1 VSATE
6 YNYRKGLSKVN
17 IRLSLQL
24 LAVFLVALCAFGQVT
39 TSVTG
44 TVSDPSGAVVPG
56 AALVIENTATGV
68 TRETESD
75 QSGAY
80 RFLQLA
86 PGPYR
91 LKVKK
96 SGFADLLVNDLQLLV
111 NTPATLNVTFETVGQ
126 VSEVV
131 SVSAEATTINTVD
144 ASLGNAIGNRPVVQL
159 PLNAR
164 NIVGLLALQPGV
176 VFTQEGDTDSRNGA
190 VNGGKSDQAN
200 VTLDGVDV
208 NDQMD
213 RQAFTSVLRMT
224 PDSVQE
230 FRVTTSNATAE
241 QGRSSGAQVALVT
254 KGGTNEVHGSLYAY
268 HRNTVTTANDFFLN
282 SSGVKRQKLIRNIYG
297 ASLGGPII
305 KNRLFLF
312 GNWEGRKDA
321 RDGQAL
327 RTIPS
332 MNMRQGIL
340 SYRTTA
346 GSVATVTPT
355 QIASLLDPRGVNAA
369 ALADMQKYPVPNDF
383 SVGDGRNFVGYR
395 FTAPTPLRWN
405 TYISKLDY
413 VLDSANKHT
422 MFVRGNLQND
432 NAQGMP
438 QFPGQP
444 ANSVT
449 LTNNKGIAVGLTS
462 VLTPTLISNFR
473 YGLTRQGWE
482 STGIANFS
490 AVTLRGMDPIVGLS
504 RGFQAIIPVHTIAE
518 DMNWIKGSHTV
529 QFGGVIRL
537 NQNKRNNYATSYSG
551 ATANA
556 SWLVGSGSVLNSPFP
571 DMNSSDITL
580 FRYAMADVMGLV
592 TQGNAQYN
600 YLVDGTVLPNG
611 APVARNFKNKEFEFY
626 LQDTWRVNRA
636 LTVTA
641 GVRYSLMPPI
651 YEANGQ
657 QVSPNIPIGDWFDTR
672 GGLAA
677 QGKSQM
683 DAGLISF
690 IPKSK
695 GGRDLYGFHKDNI
708 APRVSLAYSPQGT
721 DGLSKFLFGG
731 PGRTS
736 IRAGWGMYYDLFG
749 SGLMR
754 SFDATAFGLS
764 NALTNPAAVLTIESA
779 PRYTGISSIPSGL
792 LPAPPPATFPATY
805 PNLFAITNGLDDT
818 LRAPYN
824 MNLNFSIGRELNN
837 GWFVQGSYVGRLS
850 RRSLVRR
857 DAAMPT
863 DLKDPA
869 SGQTYFEAATVLAKQ
884 VVAGVPTANVAKV
897 AFWEKFYPNAA
908 TSTLTATQNVYNR
921 FRANQYDWTYALYQ
935 LDTAAGQGS
944 CHLRSTGCSI
954 LGPNAFYSP
963 QFSYLSVFSSVG
975 GGNYHAA
982 QLNVR
987 KRFTNGD
994 SIDVNYTFSK
1004 SIDLRSNTERVGSS
1018 TGVLWNPWQPGLMKG
1033 VSDYDNTHLLS
1044 SFAVYNLPIG
1054 KGKRFGTGMNG
1065 FADAIIGGWQLS
1077 GVMRMSSG
1085 FPISVFETGLWP
1097 TNWNNNNWALWTG
1110 KPVTTGRNKNMTSIA
1125 GANGPGLFTD
1135 PEDALSAFDY
1145 EMPGGIGTRN
1155 GLRGDGVFNIDL
1167 NVAKNFTMPYNE
1179 KHRLQFRWETF
1190 NLTNTSRFD
1199 VNSLSLDISASGTF
1213 GQYSSTLS
1221 APRVMQFGLRYEF

>member
-1 VSATE
+1 
-6 YNYRKGLSKVN
+6 VN
-17 IRLSLQL
+17 IRLSLKL
-24 LAVFLVALCAFGQVT
+24 LAVLLIALCAFGQVT
-39 TSVTG
+39 TSLTG
-44 TVSDPSGAVVPG
+44 TVSDPSGAVIPG
-56 AALVIENTATGV
+56 AKLTLENTATAL

-75 QSGAY
+75 QTGTY
-80 RFLQLA
+80 RFLQVA
-86 PGPYR
+86 PGAYR
-91 LKVKK
+91 LKVNK
-96 SGFADLLVNDLQLLV
+96 SGFSDLLVNDIQLLV
-111 NTPATLNVTFETVGQ
+111 NSPATLNVKFENVGQ

-131 SVSAEATTINTVD
+131 SVTAEATTVNTVD

-176 VFTQEGDTDSRNGA
+176 VFTNEEDEDSRNGA

-213 RQAFTSVLRMT
+213 RNAFTSVLRMT

-230 FRVTTSNATAE
+230 FRVTTLNATAD

-268 HRNTVTTANDFFLN
+268 HRNTLTTANDFFLN
-282 SSGVKRQKLIRNIYG
+282 SSGVDRQKLIRNIYG
-297 ASLGGPII
+297 VSLGGPII

-321 RDGQAL
+321 KDGQEL
-327 RTIPS
+327 RTVPS
-332 MNMRQGIL
+332 LKMRQGIVQ
-340 SYRTTA
+340 YRTTS
-346 GSVATVTPT
+346 GSVATVTPA
-355 QIASLLDPRGVNAA
+355 QIAQILDPRGVNAA
-369 ALADMQKYPVPNDF
+369 ALADMQKYPTPND
-383 SVGDGRNFVGYR
+383 STVGDDLNFQGYR

-405 TYISKLDY
+405 TYISRLDY
-413 VLDSANKHT
+413 VLDSASKHT
-422 MFVRGNLQND
+422 MFLRGNLQND
-432 NAQGMP
+432 NEQGMP
-438 QFPGQP
+438 QLPGQP

-449 LTNNKGIAVGLTS
+449 LRNNKGIATGVTS
-462 VLTPTLISNFR
+462 VFTPTLISNFR

-482 STGIANFS
+482 QSGIANFS
-490 AVTLRGMDPIVGLS
+490 AVQLRGMDPFIGLS
-504 RGFQAIIPVHTIAE
+504 RGFTAIIPVHTIAE
-518 DMNWIKGSHTV
+518 DMNWVKGSHTI
-529 QFGGVIRL
+529 QFGGVIRA
-537 NQNKRNNYATSYSG
+537 NQNKRDNYSTSYSG

-556 SWLVGSGSVLNSPFP
+556 SWLVGSGSVLNEPFT
-571 DMNSSDITL
+571 DMASSGYTY

-600 YLVDGTVLPNG
+600 YKVDGTVLPNG
-611 APVARNFKNKEFEFY
+611 APVARNFKNQEYEMY
-626 LQDTWRVNRA
+626 VQDTWRVNRA

-641 GVRYSLMPPI
+641 GVRYSLMPPV
-651 YEANGQ
+651 YEADGQ
-657 QVSPNIPIGDWFDTR
+657 QVSPNIPIGDWFDMR

-683 DAGLISF
+683 EAGRISF
-690 IPKSK
+690 IPRDK
-695 GGRDLYGFHKDNI
+695 GGRELYGFHKDNI

-754 SFDATAFGLS
+754 SYDATAFGLS
-764 NALTNPAAVLTIESA
+764 NALTNPAAVLTVESA
-779 PRYTGISSIPSGL
+779 PRYTGISQIPAGL
-792 LPAPPPATFPATY
+792 LPAAPPATFPATY
-805 PNLFAITNGLDDT
+805 PDLFAITNGLDET
-818 LRAPYN
+818 LKAPYN
-824 MNLNFSIGRELNN
+824 MNLNFSVGRELPS

-884 VVAGVPTANVAKV
+884 VNAGVATADVAKV
-897 AFWEKFYPNAA
+897 AFWENFYPNAA
-908 TSTLTATQNVYNR
+908 TSTLTATQNIYNR
-921 FRANQYDWTYALYQ
+921 FRSNQHDWTYALYQ
-935 LDTAAGQGS
+935 LDTGDGQGY
-944 CHLRSTGCSI
+944 CNLRSTGCSK

-975 GGNYHAA
+975 GGNYHAG

-987 KRFTNGD
+987 KRFSNGD
-994 SIDVNYTFSK
+994 TIDMNYTLSK

-1033 VSDYDNTHLLS
+1033 VSDYDTTHLFS
-1044 SFAVYNLPIG
+1044 MMSVYSLPVG
-1054 KGKRFGTGMNG
+1054 KGKRFGNGMHSA
-1065 FADAIIGGWQLS
+1065 ADAILGGWQIS
-1077 GVMRMSSG
+1077 GIWRMSSG

-1097 TNWNNNNWALWTG
+1097 TNWNNNNWAVWNG
-1110 KPVTTGRNKNMTSIA
+1110 KPVTTKTNKNMASSSGTS
-1125 GANGPGLFTD
+1125 GPGMFTD
-1135 PEDALSAFDY
+1135 PEAALAAFDY

-1155 GLRGDGVFNIDL
+1155 PLRGDGIFNIDL
-1167 NVAKNFTMPYNE
+1167 NVAKRFTMPFNE
-1179 KHRLQFRWETF
+1179 KHSLQLRWETF
-1190 NLTNTSRFD
+1190 NLTNTTRFD
-1199 VNSLSLDISASGTF
+1199 VNSETIMDISSADTFGRYSGT
-1213 GQYSSTLS
+1213 LS
-1221 APRVMQFGLRYEF
+1221 MPRVMQFGLRYEF